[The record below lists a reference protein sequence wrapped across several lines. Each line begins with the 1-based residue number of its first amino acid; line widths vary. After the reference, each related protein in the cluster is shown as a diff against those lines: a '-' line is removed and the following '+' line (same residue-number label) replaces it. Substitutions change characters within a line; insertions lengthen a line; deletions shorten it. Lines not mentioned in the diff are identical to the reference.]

1 MKRIPIQKRKVST
14 TVALSPVALSKLEII
29 CEDMGRNRSFIVED
43 AIDLY
48 YRFFQQYGPD
58 KDDWIVEDPLPPELP
73 DDIPDDVSEIGYN
86 PYTGSY
92 EEDL

>member
-14 TVALSPVALSKLEII
+14 TVALSPVALSKLEIM
-29 CEDMGRNRSFIVED
+29 CEDMERNRSFIVED
-43 AIDLY
+43 AIGLF

-58 KDDWIVEDPLPPELP
+58 KDDWITEDPLPPE
-73 DDIPDDVSEIGYN
+73 IPDNMSE
-86 PYTGSY
+86 